1 MDLRDIDPTVRT
13 RSITASGSVVCS
25 HLSICQD
32 GFDMS
37 LRGVYPKVSSEGRHT
52 VLTVTPNAAEAIH
65 DLVAKYPG
73 TGLRIWP
80 RFRDGDR
87 VRFGLE
93 LSDRPAPTDQVIEEH
108 GSQVFL
114 DEQVAPVL
122 DAGILDVCLINDH
135 VAFKLFR

>member
-1 MDLRDIDPTVRT
+1 M
-13 RSITASGSVVCS
+13 
-25 HLSICQD
+25 
-32 GFDMS
+32 
-37 LRGVYPKVSSEGRHT
+37 
-52 VLTVTPNAAEAIH
+52 LTVTPNAAEAIH

-80 RFRDGDR
+80 RFRDGNR

-114 DEQVAPVL
+114 DEQVAPLL
-122 DAGILDVCLINDH
+122 DGGILDVRVTNEH
-135 VAFKLFR
+135 VAFKLLR